1 MIDTNS
7 RNYIMKII
15 SGPMNGQELMI
26 SIDKNLIIIDSNI
39 SYHTDVDENGLT
51 TYYIPSDGERC
62 EFSIDSDP
70 AQQDTLLIRFSQ
82 GRNNYILP
90 VVFQEVLLADSFPI
104 AVKPLNDR
112 WNSLISQALN
122 LNAPEI
128 KTNPSNQSIVK
139 QKSNFNKKIIT
150 ILLILV
156 IILLIIFSF
165 QINPKNNDD
174 KKYQTLENILNDSH
188 HPISFA
194 QDNKNKTLI
203 IVSSQRDE
211 DWSRKNLIKAKYNEK
226 FTIINS
232 YKLESEIE
240 DTLIDIVPS
249 LLKVEIK
256 NPCNPIVRVIK
267 NQKNININEDID
279 RVISKRFSCYTKSKI
294 EYFNFD
300 DLLKK
305 AELGLTESNVQWNRI
320 TKGNKVIFVIRDS
333 LNDKQTIS
341 LINFTNSFNKKWGNK
356 QIQFSVS
363 LANNELAGKS
373 FITHVNGYTLLGKN
387 HWLFNANKFNQ

>member
-70 AQQDTLLIRFSQ
+70 AQQDTLFIRFSQ

-139 QKSNFNKKIIT
+139 QNP
-150 ILLILV
+150 ILIKNHYNLIN
-156 IILLIIFSF
+156 ISHYFINYFSF

-174 KKYQTLENILNDSH
+174 KNIKH
-188 HPISFA
+188 
-194 QDNKNKTLI
+194 
-203 IVSSQRDE
+203 
-211 DWSRKNLIKAKYNEK
+211 
-226 FTIINS
+226 
-232 YKLESEIE
+232 
-240 DTLIDIVPS
+240 
-249 LLKVEIK
+249 
-256 NPCNPIVRVIK
+256 
-267 NQKNININEDID
+267 
-279 RVISKRFSCYTKSKI
+279 
-294 EYFNFD
+294 
-300 DLLKK
+300 
-305 AELGLTESNVQWNRI
+305 
-320 TKGNKVIFVIRDS
+320 
-333 LNDKQTIS
+333 
-341 LINFTNSFNKKWGNK
+341 
-356 QIQFSVS
+356 
-363 LANNELAGKS
+363 
-373 FITHVNGYTLLGKN
+373 
-387 HWLFNANKFNQ
+387 

>member
-1 MIDTNS
+1 MIN
-7 RNYIMKII
+7 
-15 SGPMNGQELMI
+15 
-26 SIDKNLIIIDSNI
+26 IDKNLIIIDSNI
-39 SYHTDVDENGLT
+39 SYHTDIDENGLA

-62 EFSIDSDP
+62 ELSIDSDP
-70 AQQDTLLIRFSQ
+70 TQKDKLFIRFSQ
-82 GRNNYILP
+82 GRHSHILP
-90 VVFQEVLLADSFPI
+90 VTFQEILLADSFPI
-104 AVKPLNDR
+104 AIKPLNKK
-112 WNSLISQALN
+112 WNKSFTSQQNVDTDETQSDSFNESATKKKPSFN
-122 LNAPEI
+122 E
-128 KTNPSNQSIVK
+128 KTI
-139 QKSNFNKKIIT
+139 
-150 ILLILV
+150 
-156 IILLIIFSF
+156 IILLIFVTLLIITLLF
-165 QINPKNNDD
+165 QNSPKNNDD

-188 HPISFA
+188 HPILFA

-203 IVSSQRDE
+203 IVNSQRDE
-211 DWSRKNLIKAKYNEK
+211 DWSRQSLIKAKYNEK

-232 YKLESEIE
+232 DKLESEIE

-256 NPCNPIVRVIK
+256 NPCNPIVRIIK

-279 RVISKRFSCYTKSKI
+279 RIISKRFSCYTKSKV

-363 LANNELAGKS
+363 LANNEFAGKS
-373 FITHVNGYTLLGKN
+373 FITHANGYTLLGKN